1 MMRSP
6 SLARQTRHPRHTR
19 RPRHS
24 RLSFS
29 WLAVPLAI
37 GASVAHAQSNVTLYG
52 SIDASINYVSN
63 QGGAHSFQAQNGM
76 INGSRWG
83 MKGTE
88 DLGGGTSAIF
98 QLENGFNLFTGKLG
112 QGAREFGRQAWVGLK
127 DNRLGSLTLGRQY
140 DPTIWY
146 LAVHTGGFTGGTAFA
161 HPFDNDNMGNSFRI
175 DNSVMYT
182 SPSWSGL
189 SMRTMYAFSNQ
200 AGAAAANRA
209 YSAGLGYE
217 NGPLSLGAAFIVI
230 NNAGA
235 NAGGA
240 VDGSSGSGDS
250 TFIAAKQSV
259 FGIGGSYVW
268 GNGTYGAT
276 WTRTVISDGSS
287 VNLFGYR
294 PMGNASLRMDN
305 FDVNVTYNATANI
318 TLIGSYAFTMGRYEN
333 ATASASPKWHQ
344 VNLQAA
350 YYFSKRTDVYIDA
363 VYQHVIGGT
372 GTPFANAIL
381 CGYAQSATP
390 TQIVVGLGM
399 RHRF

>member
-1 MMRSP
+1 MMRSS
-6 SLARQTRHPRHTR
+6 SLAR
-19 RPRHS
+19 
-24 RLSFS
+24 RLSRQS
-29 WLAVPLAI
+29 LSSLAIPLAF
-37 GASVAHAQSNVTLYG
+37 GASVVHAQSNVTLYG
-52 SIDASINYVSN
+52 SIDASLNYVSN
-63 QGGAHSFQAQNGM
+63 QNGAHSYQAQNGM
-76 INGSRWG
+76 INGTRWG

-98 QLENGFNLFTGKLG
+98 QLENGFNLFNGKQG
-112 QGAREFGRQAWVGLK
+112 QGAREFGRQAWLGLK
-127 DNRLGSLTLGRQY
+127 DNQFGSLTLGRQY

-182 SPSWSGL
+182 SPSWNGL

-200 AGAAAANRA
+200 AGAATATANRA
-209 YSAGLGYE
+209 YSAGVGYD

-230 NNAGA
+230 NNVGA

-240 VDGSSGSGDS
+240 VDGSSNSGDS
-250 TFIAAKQSV
+250 TFVAGKQSV
-259 FGIGGSYVW
+259 FGFGGSYIW
-268 GNGTYGAT
+268 GKGTYGAT
-276 WTRTVISDGSS
+276 WTRTLVSNGSS
-287 VNLFGYR
+287 VNLFGYK
-294 PMGNASLRMDN
+294 PMGDASLRMDN
-305 FDVNVTYNATANI
+305 FDVNVTYNAATNI
-318 TLIGSYAFTMGRYEN
+318 TLIGSYAFTMGRYES
-333 ATASASPKWHQ
+333 ATTSASPKWHQ

-381 CGYAQSATP
+381 CGYAQSSTP